1 MANVDIAKPL
11 AMGEEGTIDVNLVIE
26 IIVYE
31 HLETLADGA
40 ISIPVKLGKFAYLLN
55 VNG

>member
-11 AMGEEGTIDVNLVIE
+11 AMGEEGTIDVNLVIK

-40 ISIPVKLGKFAYLLN
+40 ISIPVKLGNFAYLLN